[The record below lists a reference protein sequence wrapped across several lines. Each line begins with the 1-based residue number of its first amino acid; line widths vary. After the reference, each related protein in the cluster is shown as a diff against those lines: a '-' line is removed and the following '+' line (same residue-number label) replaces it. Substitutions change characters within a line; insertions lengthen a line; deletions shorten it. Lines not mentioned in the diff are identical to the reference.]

1 MPNIKGFQFFTKN
14 RNNCNRASGGVAIF
28 MDTSYPAQ
36 EIPIISHLEVIAIR
50 LKAKENLII
59 CNIYLPNLTNF
70 NLNDIQDI
78 INQLPTPFFLLGD
91 FNIHNSLWG
100 SQHTNT
106 RGRIIETIL
115 DNPNIMLL
123 NDGNDT
129 VFTTASGNTSSID
142 LTLSYTSIGCNSEW
156 KVIPA
161 TYSSDHWPIIIN
173 IPP

>member
-1 MPNIKGFQFFTKN
+1 MPNIKGFRCFTKT
-14 RNNCNRASGGVAIF
+14 RNNCSRASGGVAIF
-28 MDTSYPAQ
+28 TETSYPAQ
-36 EIPIISHLEVIAIR
+36 EIPIISHLEVIEIR
-50 LKAKENLII
+50 LKAKENLTI

-91 FNIHNSLWG
+91 FNSHNNLWG
-100 SQHTNT
+100 SQHTDA

-115 DNPNIMLL
+115 DNTNIMLL

-129 VFTTASGNTSSID
+129 HFTTASGNTSSID
-142 LTLSYTSIGCNSEW
+142 LTLSSSSIGCNSEW

-161 TYSSDHWPIIIN
+161 TYSSDH
-173 IPP
+173 